1 MGSRGLLKRLVCLLA
16 LIAFFGSPA
25 SAQLG
30 ARLSSYTGRNAP
42 GYLEP
47 LVDALGA
54 DLNAGLSHSA
64 RIPKGGFQ
72 ISLEVAV
79 MSARFSDADR
89 TFRAVTEGGFAPE
102 TSIEAPTVI
111 GPQEAVVVDGES
123 GTHFWFPGG
132 FNLRSFD
139 FAAPQLR
146 VGSLY
151 GTEALIRLGFL
162 HSSSEDIGNFSLYGF
177 GVRHSISQ
185 YVNRSPIDIAVEAYW
200 QRFTVGDKERGGDLL
215 SAEAWSAG
223 VQMSKRLKWL
233 EPYGEVAY
241 DDFGLD
247 LFYKG
252 SSPEDAI
259 AMSLDSGDHF
269 RMTLGLSVNVSFF
282 LVYGEYNSGGQDAF
296 ALGLALG
303 YHPLR

>member
-1 MGSRGLLKRLVCLLA
+1 MSPRSYLKSSVCLLA
-16 LIAFFGSPA
+16 LIACFGSRA

-30 ARLSSYTGRNAP
+30 VRLSSYTGRNAP

-47 LVDALGA
+47 LVDAFSA
-54 DLNAGLSHSA
+54 DLNAGLAHSA
-64 RIPKGGFQ
+64 RIPRSGLHV
-72 ISLEVAV
+72 SLEVAV
-79 MSARFSDADR
+79 MSARFSNDDR
-89 TFRAVTEGGFAPE
+89 TFRAVTENGFAPE
-102 TSIEAPTVI
+102 KSIEAPTVV
-111 GPQEAVVVDGES
+111 GPEEAVVVDGES
-123 GTHFWFPGG
+123 GTRFWFPGG
-132 FNLRSFD
+132 FNLKSFD

-162 HSSSEDIGNFSLYGF
+162 HSNSEDIGNFSLYGF
-177 GVRHSISQ
+177 GVRHSVSQ
-185 YVNRSPIDIAVEAYW
+185 YFNHFPIDVAVGAYW
-200 QRFTVGDKERGGDLL
+200 QRFTVGDKEGGGDLL

-223 VQMSKRLKWL
+223 VQLSKRLNWL

-247 LFYKG
+247 LSYEG
-252 SSPEDAI
+252 DTPEDAV

-269 RMTLGLSVNVSFF
+269 HMTLGLSVNLSFF
-282 LVYGEYNSGGQDAF
+282 LVYGEYNSGGQNAF

>member
-1 MGSRGLLKRLVCLLA
+1 MSLRDCLKSSVCLLA
-16 LIAFFGSPA
+16 LIACFGSPA
-25 SAQLG
+25 EAQLG
-30 ARLSSYTGRNAP
+30 MRLSSYTGRNAP

-47 LVDALGA
+47 LVDAFGA
-54 DLNAGLSHSA
+54 DLNAGLAHSA
-64 RIPKGGFQ
+64 RIPRSGLHV
-72 ISLEVAV
+72 SLEVNV
-79 MSARFSDADR
+79 MSARFSAGDR

-111 GPQEAVVVDGES
+111 GPEEAVVVDGES

-146 VGSLY
+146 VGSIY

-162 HSSSEDIGNFSLYGF
+162 HSNSEDIGNFSLYGF
-177 GVRHSISQ
+177 GVRHSVSQ
-185 YVNRSPIDIAVEAYW
+185 YFNRSPIDIAVGAYW
-200 QRFTVGDKERGGDLL
+200 QRFTVGDKKGGGDLL

-223 VQMSKRLKWL
+223 VQMSKRLNWL

-241 DDFGLD
+241 DDFGFD
-247 LFYKG
+247 LSYEG
-252 SSPEDAI
+252 DTPEDAV

-269 RMTLGLSVNVSFF
+269 HMTLGLSVNLSFF
-282 LVYGEYNSGGQDAF
+282 LLYGEYNSGGQDAF

>member
-1 MGSRGLLKRLVCLLA
+1 MSFRGCLKSSVCLLA
-16 LIAFFGSPA
+16 LIACIGSSA
-25 SAQLG
+25 SAQLA
-30 ARLSSYTGRNAP
+30 ARLASYTGRNAP

-47 LVDALGA
+47 LVDAFGA
-54 DLNAGLSHSA
+54 DLNAGLFHSA
-64 RIPKGGFQ
+64 RVPKSGLHL
-72 ISLEVAV
+72 SLEVVA
-79 MSARFSDADR
+79 MSARFSDDDR
-89 TFRAVTEGGFAPE
+89 TFRAVTENGFAPA

-111 GPQEAVVVDGES
+111 GPQDAVVVDGES

-132 FNLRSFD
+132 FDLASFD

-146 VGSLY
+146 IGALY

-177 GVRHSISQ
+177 GVRHSVSQ
-185 YVNRSPIDIAVEAYW
+185 YFNRSPIDIAIGACW
-200 QRFTVGDKERGGDLL
+200 QRFRVGDKEGGGDLL

-247 LFYKG
+247 LSYEG
-252 SSPEDAI
+252 SSPEDAV

-269 RMTLGLSVNVSFF
+269 HMTLGLSVNASIFN
-282 LVYGEYNSGGQDAF
+282 VYGEYNSGGQNAF

-303 YHPLR
+303 YHPLP